1 MFVLD
6 GQVVQRQS
14 AVRADRDDFA
24 SEKVG
29 DRVDVGRAAAP
40 PTSAAAGRVVGGVV
54 RPPVAHGGD
63 VPRKRSRP
71 LAHARPYPR
80 FQRGPPGFIA
90 ASPRPPPRRAAKSH
104 WRARARR
111 VELMC
116 VQHAGVRVYVP
127 AADLAGSQRSRRQRP
142 RRWQLLTTH

>member
-29 DRVDVGRAAAP
+29 DRVDVGRTAAP

-63 VPRKRSRP
+63 VPRKRNRP

-90 ASPRPPPRRAAKSH
+90 ASLWAPGRRRAGRQSRTGE
-104 WRARARR
+104 RAR
-111 VELMC
+111 
-116 VQHAGVRVYVP
+116 G
-127 AADLAGSQRSRRQRP
+127 G
-142 RRWQLLTTH
+142 WN